1 MKIPCSK
8 FVTYIYTRNAI
19 CIYHSIDRNS
29 IPSIKLAKPNRINRR
44 CAPSSRYRALLIYA
58 PLNYCA
64 TCARTCRKNDH
75 ESFLSLLS
83 ICLLVVNE
91 QIVNV
96 E

>member
-58 PLNYCA
+58 PLNYYRQ
-64 TCARTCRKNDH
+64 RTPER
-75 ESFLSLLS
+75 
-83 ICLLVVNE
+83 VVRMTMNRSYPSYPS
-91 QIVNV
+91 VY
-96 E
+96 